1 MPTQDKINNYY
12 DIFKLNEK
20 RQRITK
26 CVIKHKLKWRIFVS
40 EKCIRLIH

>member
-26 CVIKHKLKWRIFVS
+26 CVIKHKLKWRI
-40 EKCIRLIH
+40 LILKNVVG